1 MTEATILLNN
11 TNAQALSNRD
21 PSQISELQIK
31 LANFKQAE
39 MPAQKDR
46 VNNMVTLSVQLY
58 GEKKILIFKINL
70 IRGSHSLNNTIIN
83 KTMVVIF
90 LQFPLY

>member
-1 MTEATILLNN
+1 MNEATILLNN

-21 PSQISELQIK
+21 PNQISELQIK

-39 MPAQKDR
+39 MPIQKER

-58 GEKKILIFKINL
+58 GENYRKNIKNVYFYKDCCKIHNMDVEF
-70 IRGSHSLNNTIIN
+70 HLNKYI
-83 KTMVVIF
+83 
-90 LQFPLY
+90 